1 MYKRKLAIVAILAAT
16 VLLLVTTYKLAI
28 GSVLAVKTGAT
39 HNITSSSGSNI
50 GGRTANTSTITAT
63 LDTSTSKDLKDLFA
77 CESTASKGH
86 GGLTQDGVMN
96 CYTKTFRSNL
106 ALPAA
111 PDSGNSNGANT
122 KHHNGSI
129 SHTHNYSSGKSTS
142 SPSAAALS
150 GLG

>member
-1 MYKRKLAIVAILAAT
+1 MPQLSLYKRKLAIVAILTAT
-16 VLLLVTTYKLAI
+16 VLLLVITSSLAI

-39 HNITSSSGSNI
+39 HKIKSSSGSNI
-50 GGRTANTSTITAT
+50 GGRTANTGTTTAT

-86 GGLTQDGVMN
+86 GGLTQDALMN
-96 CYTKTFRSNL
+96 CYTKTFKGNL
-106 ALPAA
+106 AVPAA
-111 PDSGNSNGANT
+111 PDFGSS
-122 KHHNGSI
+122 NGSI
-129 SHTHNYSSGKSTS
+129 IHTHNHSSGKSTS